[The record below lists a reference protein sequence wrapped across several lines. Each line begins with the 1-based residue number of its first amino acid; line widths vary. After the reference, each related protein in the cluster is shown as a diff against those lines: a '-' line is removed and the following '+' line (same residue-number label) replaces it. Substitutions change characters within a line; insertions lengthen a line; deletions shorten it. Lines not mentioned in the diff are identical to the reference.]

1 MDEALVEIDNLGL
14 VDKKFDSR
22 GCCMYYKNNEVRVWT
37 SADGFYN
44 NIWKVD
50 LNTDNIPD
58 FIFENAFED
67 GSILYAIISKSD
79 RDFQEKLITDDYGG
93 YYCIESSDTTQ
104 GLHPLVIKDINNNG
118 NNEVIVNLAKLNNK
132 LFSISCTDT
141 FYIDR

>member
-1 MDEALVEIDNLGL
+1 
-14 VDKKFDSR
+14 
-22 GCCMYYKNNEVRVWT
+22 MYYKNKEVRVWT

-67 GSILYAIISKSD
+67 GSTLYALISMSD
-79 RDFQEKLITDDYGG
+79 KDFQEKLITDDYGG
-93 YYCIESSDTTQ
+93 YYCVESSDTTQ
-104 GLHPLVIKDINNNG
+104 NLHPLVIKDINNNG
-118 NNEVIVNLAKLNNK
+118 NNEVIANLAKLNNK